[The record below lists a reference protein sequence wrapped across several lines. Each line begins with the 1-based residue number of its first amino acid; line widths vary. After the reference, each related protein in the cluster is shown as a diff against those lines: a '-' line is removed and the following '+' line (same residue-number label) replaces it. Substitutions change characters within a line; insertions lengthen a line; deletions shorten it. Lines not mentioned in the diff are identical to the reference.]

1 MRPDRIVPLIIAV
14 ALFME
19 NMDSTVI
26 ATSLPAI
33 AADIGTNPLA
43 LKLAVTSYLLS
54 LAVFI
59 PASGWT
65 ADRFGARTVFRAAI
79 AVFVLG
85 SIGCALSGS
94 LTDFVIA
101 RIVQGMGGAM
111 MTPVGRMVLVRTIT
125 KRDLVG
131 AMAWVTT
138 PALIGPVLG
147 PPVGGFITT
156 FASWHWIFII
166 NVPIGLIGIV
176 LATRFIPDVRAEH
189 HERFDVLGMVLAGLG
204 IGGLAFG
211 LSILG
216 LNFLPWWIVV
226 ALVAVGAVFTTAYV
240 VHARRIKNPALD
252 LTLFRLPTFR
262 ASVLGG
268 FIFRLGIGALP
279 FLLPL
284 MLQVGFGMTP
294 FQSGLITFASAL
306 GAMSMKVVAQ
316 TALRRFGFRSILVF
330 NGLLSAVFLAACAA
344 FTQATPAMLMLAV
357 LLIGGFFRSLQFTSI
372 NTIAYAEV
380 ETCPDQQGDRAGQR
394 RPAIVD
400 VVRRRGRRAGG
411 RTVAAL
417 ARRDCPHRRRFR
429 PRLSR
434 RRCHLRRLGLR
445 LRPASARRRRRN
457 VRPQAGDGDGN
468 LRSAHRL
475 TKARRQHVELGG
487 IRTARRRLDMLDG
500 GKIALERGE
509 QRAFGAALQHLGEE
523 GAALRQHVAGKFRR
537 GFGERHDPDVIG
549 LAVPA
554 GIRRHVGQN
563 HIGGTGEQRLERVGR
578 LRIEKI
584 KLEKFDA
591 GNALHGENVDG
602 DDAPPPPLRANA
614 LGRDLTPAAGRGAEI
629 DHARALF
636 KETKSIVDLREL
648 EGRARAIALT
658 LGSGDVG
665 VIELPFEPKL
675 RRERTALAGLDARF
689 QFAAADFRF
698 AHQQPLIPPPA
709 RGRVAERSE
718 AGGSRVPNW

>member
-1 MRPDRIVPLIIAV
+1 LVFKSLTLPHSRSSPAIRPDRIVPLIIAV

-33 AADIGTNPLA
+33 ATDIGTNPLA

-79 AVFVLG
+79 AVFVIG

-111 MTPVGRMVLVRTIT
+111 MTPVGRMVLVRTIA

-147 PPVGGFITT
+147 PPIGGFITT

-166 NVPIGLIGIV
+166 NVPIGLIGIA
-176 LATRFIPDVRAEH
+176 LATRFIPDVRAAH

-204 IGGLAFG
+204 MAGLAFG

-216 LNFLPWWIVV
+216 LNFLPWWIVA
-226 ALVAVGAVFTTAYV
+226 ALVAGGAAFTGAFL
-240 VHARRIKNPALD
+240 VHARRTKNPALD
-252 LTLFRLPTFR
+252 LTLFRLATFR

-294 FQSGLITFASAL
+294 FQSGMITFASAL

-316 TALRRFGFRSILVF
+316 TALRRFGFRNILVF
-330 NGLLSAVFLAACAA
+330 NGLLSACFLAACAA
-344 FTQATPAMLMLAV
+344 FTQATPAMLMVMV
-357 LLIGGFFRSLQFTSI
+357 LVIGGFFRSLEFTSI

-380 ETCPDQQGDRAGQR
+380 ETARISKATALVSVGQQLSISSG
-394 RPAIVD
+394 
-400 VVRRRGRRAGG
+400 
-411 RTVAAL
+411 VAVGAL
-417 ARRDCPHRRRFR
+417 AVEMSVRFHGHGM
-429 PRLSR
+429 L
-434 RRCHLRRLGLR
+434 L
-445 LRPASARRRRRN
+445 
-457 VRPQAGDGDGN
+457 AGDFPPAF
-468 LRSAHRL
+468 L
-475 TKARRQHVELGG
+475 VV
-487 IRTARRRLDMLDG
+487 
-500 GKIALERGE
+500 ALISTTSVLI
-509 QRAFGAALQHLGEE
+509 FM
-523 GAALRQHVAGKFRR
+523 
-537 GFGERHDPDVIG
+537 
-549 LAVPA
+549 
-554 GIRRHVGQN
+554 
-563 HIGGTGEQRLERVGR
+563 
-578 LRIEKI
+578 
-584 KLEKFDA
+584 KLPHDA
-591 GNALHGENVDG
+591 GAEL
-602 DDAPPPPLRANA
+602 ANR
-614 LGRDLTPAAGRGAEI
+614 LPTVEP
-629 DHARALF
+629 DHKA
-636 KETKSIVDLREL
+636 V
-648 EGRARAIALT
+648 
-658 LGSGDVG
+658 
-665 VIELPFEPKL
+665 
-675 RRERTALAGLDARF
+675 
-689 QFAAADFRF
+689 
-698 AHQQPLIPPPA
+698 
-709 RGRVAERSE
+709 
-718 AGGSRVPNW
+718 